1 VQFLV
6 NHENVYLISN
16 NIEMP
21 RIIDEEIDGIEVE
34 KIEYVWTEGKIEKIV
49 RKISELILK

>member
-49 RKISELILK
+49 RKISGLILK